1 MLLIQPIK
9 IILRIFMIYK
19 QRVLADFWSRTD
31 SAICACYC
39 IVPIEWAINSLF
51 MPTALFFD
59 LKSLLKRAVYKT

>member
-19 QRVLADFWSRTD
+19 QRVLAD